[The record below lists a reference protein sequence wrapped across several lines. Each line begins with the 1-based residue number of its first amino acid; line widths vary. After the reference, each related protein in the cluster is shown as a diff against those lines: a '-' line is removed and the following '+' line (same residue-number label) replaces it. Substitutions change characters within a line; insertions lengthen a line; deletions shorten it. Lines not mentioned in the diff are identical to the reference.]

1 MHEAFA
7 PFGPLIYRGDIRG
20 EFNNFL
26 LKHLDSIRQCEDA
39 RNMLVGNI
47 EQQRRTNY
55 PQKEFV
61 DFVDVHVVNY
71 LRDKYQHQLSI
82 DRNIFGGKQGCK
94 NGSILNPDEHEI
106 RYHLGEGPW
115 VNFSKKGEFNPMHNH
130 SGVIS
135 SVVFIDIPE
144 EIEQERDSTT
154 FSAKAAGCLDLIMDN
169 QHIVVKPVS
178 GTIYLFPSYL
188 WHLVYPFHSDVER
201 ISMSFNIYD
210 LTLDDNVMKSD
221 SYKNYGT

>member
-1 MHEAFA
+1 MHETFA

-94 NGSILNPDEHEI
+94 NGSSIL
-106 RYHLGEGPW
+106 
-115 VNFSKKGEFNPMHNH
+115 
-130 SGVIS
+130 
-135 SVVFIDIPE
+135 
-144 EIEQERDSTT
+144 
-154 FSAKAAGCLDLIMDN
+154 A
-169 QHIVVKPVS
+169 
-178 GTIYLFPSYL
+178 
-188 WHLVYPFHSDVER
+188 
-201 ISMSFNIYD
+201 
-210 LTLDDNVMKSD
+210 
-221 SYKNYGT
+221 